1 MIERPDEALGAAGSG
16 AEGLDASGL
25 DAGRLDASG
34 LDAGRLDANGL
45 NAEELS
51 TEGLDCRWADGVLW
65 LTLDRPRVRNAMTI
79 TMRRGLIA
87 AMRAADSDAATR
99 LVVLTGTDPAFSAGI
114 DLKEALGNGAG
125 SPRGARTDPAAVVRA
140 ARTPVLGVINGLCFT
155 GALELALSCSFLIAS
170 EHASFAD
177 THAAIGLPPGWGM
190 SALLP
195 RAVGVRLARQM
206 MLTGE
211 PIDAAG
217 ALAVGLVNEVVPHDR
232 LLDRAGELA
241 DLIRRTHPDAVA
253 ATLELLADGEGTS
266 LAHALALEARAKLR
280 WRSDVVDVARRFAAR
295 TNRK

>member
-1 MIERPDEALGAAGSG
+1 MPV
-16 AEGLDASGL
+16 GLAPGRGDASGL
-25 DAGRLDASG
+25 GADA
-34 LDAGRLDANGL
+34 L
-45 NAEELS
+45 NV
-51 TEGLDCRWADGVLW
+51 EGLDCRWGDGVLW

-79 TMRRGLIA
+79 TMRRGLIT
-87 AMRAADSDAATR
+87 AMRAADADAATR

-211 PIDAAG
+211 RIDATR
-217 ALAVGLVNEVVPHDR
+217 ALTAGLVNEVLPHDR
-232 LLDRAGELA
+232 LLDRARELA
-241 DLIRRTHPDAVA
+241 DLIRLAHPDAVA
-253 ATLELLADGEGTS
+253 GTLELLADGEGTS
-266 LAHALALEARAKLR
+266 LAHALALESRAKLR
-280 WRSDVVDVARRFAAR
+280 WRSDVIDVARRFTSR
-295 TNRK
+295 TRAQGTRNNDRECTG